1 MNFHHDPQIRF
12 EKTQIPEKNYAIQ
25 NQSIL
30 DSYNIAR
37 IALLLLPDHH
47 CSKMNSLLKRMK
59 YV

>member
-1 MNFHHDPQIRF
+1 MNFHHDPQIRC

-37 IALLLLPDHH
+37 IAVLLLPDHH
-47 CSKMNSLLKRMK
+47 CSKG
-59 YV
+59 